1 MNDLDPRLRHL
12 FWFVA
17 ELFAA
22 LVSALALLLII
33 ARLALPHADVFKP
46 HIEAWFSQALG
57 ETVRIGAVNAHWPGL
72 DLTVVLDD
80 VALLD
85 SSGQS
90 RAEFDRAFVS
100 LDPLA
105 SLLDGVPRLS
115 ELHIDGLEV
124 SLFGDVFAA
133 TADPAPPLPD
143 V

>member
-22 LVSALALLLII
+22 LVSALALLLIV

-72 DLTVVLDD
+72 DLTVVLEGLITRAA
-80 VALLD
+80 ALEPI
-85 SSGQS
+85 GEE
-90 RAEFDRAFVS
+90 AVKYIN
-100 LDPLA
+100 
-105 SLLDGVPRLS
+105 RLS
-115 ELHIDGLEV
+115 DH
-124 SLFGDVFAA
+124 LFVLARWVNDRGTTDVLWVPGANR
-133 TADPAPPLPD
+133 
-143 V
+143 